1 MNNTPALGSLGLP
14 PVAQIGFVVRD
25 IEESMAKYGSLYG
38 PWSPLDGSVPAA
50 TYRGRTADATLK
62 VAIGHS
68 GPLEIELIQW
78 IAGDSPHREF
88 IEQGREGMH
97 HLQYRVEDAD
107 GWIKRIAALDYRPI
121 WYKRWCADTTFA
133 YLERPGDPLIVEF
146 LEMPPG
152 GPGTRL
158 PG

>member
-1 MNNTPALGSLGLP
+1 MNNAPSLASLGLP

-38 PWSPLDGSVPAA
+38 PWSPLDGSVPQA

-88 IEQGREGMH
+88 IERGREGMH

-107 GWIKRIAALDYRPI
+107 GWIRRIAPLGYAPI

-133 YLERPGDPLIVEF
+133 YLERVGDPLIVEF

>member
-1 MNNTPALGSLGLP
+1 MTAATLATLPLP
-14 PVAQIGFVVRD
+14 PLAQIGFVVRD
-25 IEESMAKYGSLYG
+25 IKKSLAAYDRLYG
-38 PWSPLDGSVPAA
+38 PWQHLDGSVTGA
-50 TYRGRTADATLK
+50 TYRGRAADVELN

-78 IAGDSPHREF
+78 VSGESPHREF
-88 IEQGREGMH
+88 IERGGEGMH
-97 HLQYRVEDAD
+97 HVQYRVEDAD
-107 GWIKRIAALDYRPI
+107 GWIARLAALGYEPI

-152 GPGTRL
+152 GPGTRV
-158 PG
+158 PE